1 MKKLMMLTL
10 AAVAMSFAACGVQ
23 TRNTAELDSLS
34 FDSPSQEELAVDQAN
49 AIVALLQDQLQNADS
64 AEVKAISD
72 QIASQVAGF
81 VAAGD
86 EEAANRYTAIIS
98 QFIESNAVKLQQA
111 GVPDA
116 FAQAVASVKDIPA
129 AIVKLATQT
138 AEKTDSA
145 AAAVQKGVD
154 AVPQAVKEAVKEHAS
169 DIIDQV
175 AAQAKKE
182 LGVE

>member
-1 MKKLMMLTL
+1 MLAL

-23 TRNTAELDSLS
+23 TRNTAELDSLA
-34 FDSPSQEELAVDQAN
+34 FDSPSQEQLSVDQAN
-49 AIVALLQDQLQNADS
+49 AIVALLQHQLQDADS
-64 AEVKAISD
+64 SEVEAISN

-86 EEAANRYTAIIS
+86 EEAADRYTTIIS
-98 QFIESNAVKLQQA
+98 NFIQANAIKLQKA
-111 GVPDA
+111 GVPTA
-116 FAQAVASVKDIPA
+116 FAEAIASVKDIPA
-129 AIVKLATQT
+129 EILELATRT

-145 AAAVQKGVD
+145 AAAVKKGVD
-154 AVPQAVKEAVKEHAS
+154 AIPQATKDAVKEHAGQ
-169 DIIDQV
+169 IIDEV